1 MKDRGT
7 DKHRYKDTQA
17 KQGYLCLDIFYF
29 DIVDGYLDLNLF
41 QFTAF
46 DTSFTLFDMIC
57 KLQVMKISTLLLTYE
72 IHIVTIDLQP
82 SRPHK
87 LHVFRT
93 C

>member
-1 MKDRGT
+1 MKDRDT

-46 DTSFTLFDMIC
+46 DTSFTLFYMIC

-82 SRPHK
+82 
-87 LHVFRT
+87 L
-93 C
+93 